1 MMSKQTQEGGDSS
14 NNYQAKEMT
23 VNISG
28 IDEKRAREIC
38 KEMHA
43 QLRNE
48 YSEEAVKVAQS
59 RVKEFEDR
67 LMPKMESVEGALEA
81 FADPSFQLLLVEAQ
95 KTAAATERTADYD
108 LLSELL
114 VHRFQKGENRVAR
127 AGINR
132 AVKIVDE
139 IADDALL
146 GLTVFHAVNTFFPI
160 TGEMYQGLDVL
171 DSLFGKILYGELPLG
186 RDWLD
191 HLDILG
197 TVRLSSIGGL
207 KKINEY
213 YPEQLYGY
221 VDVGIKKNSENFDRA
236 IDIIEAEGLP
246 RDMLIE
252 HVLNSEFVRIPIS
265 DRQQIESLTLTK
277 SIFHQGSFAS
287 KTVVDLTEK
296 QKEAIN
302 SIYDLYSQDN
312 DIKNENIRIFM
323 KEWNERTNL
332 NILKNW
338 WDNLNLGFQITSVG
352 RVLAHSNAQ
361 RCDNNLPPLN

>member
-1 MMSKQTQEGGDSS
+1 MMSKQIQEGGDSS

-23 VNISG
+23 VNILG

-81 FADPSFQLLLVEAQ
+81 FANPSFQLLLVEAQ
-95 KTAAATERTADYD
+95 KTAAATERPADYD

-127 AGINR
+127 AGISR

-139 IADDALL
+139 IDDGALL
-146 GLTVFHAVNTFFPI
+146 GLTMLHTINSFFPV
-160 TGEMYQGLDVL
+160 TGDIFQGLDDL
-171 DSLFGKILYGELPLG
+171 NELYGKILYGSLPLG

-191 HLDILG
+191 HLDILDA
-197 TVRLSSIGGL
+197 VRLSSVSTL
-207 KKINEY
+207 KKIEDY
-213 YPEQLYGY
+213 YPERLYGY
-221 VDVGIKKNSENFDRA
+221 VDVGIRKNSENFDKA
-236 IDIIEAEGLP
+236 MSIIETSGLP
-246 RDMLIE
+246 KEIVIE
-252 HVLNSEFVRIPIS
+252 HVLNSEFVRVPVS
-265 DRQQIESLTLTK
+265 DRRQIESLTLVKQFFNQGVFIPK
-277 SIFHQGSFAS
+277 S
-287 KTVVDLTEK
+287 VDLSDS
-296 QKEAIN
+296 QKKAVN
-302 SIYDLYSQDN
+302 MIYDLYSHDVN
-312 DIKNENIRIFM
+312 VKSENIRLFM
-323 KEWNERTNL
+323 ENWDGRANL
-332 NILKNW
+332 NIIKKW
-338 WDNLNLGFQITSVG
+338 WNSINIGAEVTSVG

-361 RCDNNLPPLN
+361 RCDSNLPPMD